1 MNAINVFIKLLILT
15 MFQVFGAD
23 YAILTS
29 VSDDMEYVD
38 GKSTGKKLGTKY
50 NVVCPKMQ
58 YLTVTVKVPN
68 ADPIVAQEVLDSADE
83 PVLITFEG
91 FTARLYSIRGEI
103 GLTCKADKAV
113 LFDTKAVAH
122 HGKS

>member
-1 MNAINVFIKLLILT
+1 MYALNNFMKLLVLT
-15 MFQVFGAD
+15 MIQVFGTD
-23 YAILTS
+23 HAILTS

-58 YLTVTVKVPN
+58 YLAATVKVPN
-68 ADPIVAQEVLDSADE
+68 SDPIIAQETLDTADE

-91 FTARLYSIRGEI
+91 FAARLYSIRGEM
-103 GLTCKADKAV
+103 GLTCRADKAV
-113 LFDTKAVAH
+113 LVGSKAVIH
-122 HGKS
+122 NGKS